1 MEELKLLL
9 ESCRSEETKKTYAFG
24 LKKYFEFVGKELPKA
39 TKDIENKIIEYI
51 IYLKKEG
58 MSYQGISNY
67 IVPVKSFYAIND
79 VTLNV
84 KKIAKFMPE
93 NRKVKT
99 DRSYEHEEI
108 SKLLQIADE
117 RMRVVI
123 LVLASSGIRIG
134 ALPILRLRNIQDSK
148 LIVYEKDVEEYF
160 TFITPE
166 CKNAIDFYLDMRSR
180 YGEKLNDNSYLIR
193 EQFDVRSQVPARP
206 KSVDKSA
213 LQYKLYDLCNRSGID
228 KEKTAIAHS
237 YRYFFTKQLVESK
250 VNPEIREMLLGHKI
264 GLTSAY
270 YRPTQEE
277 MYAEYEKAIDNLT
290 IDSSQRLQ
298 RKVEMLEIEKSK
310 VDRIELKLQLLEKQF
325 NKKRKR

>member
-9 ESCRSEETKKTYAFG
+9 ESCRSEETKKTYAYG
-24 LKKYFEFVGKELPKA
+24 LQKYFAFVGGEGQLPKG
-39 TKDIENKIIEYI
+39 TKEIESKIIEYI

-67 IVPVKSFYAIND
+67 IVPIKSFYAIND

-108 SKLLQIADE
+108 SKLLSIADE

-134 ALPILRLRNIQDSK
+134 ALPLIRLRNLQDSK
-148 LIVYEKDVEEYF
+148 LTVYEKDVEEYF
-160 TFITPE
+160 TFVTPE
-166 CKNAIDFYLDMRSR
+166 CKQAIDFYLDMRSR
-180 YGEKLNDNSYLIR
+180 YGEKLNDNSFLIR
-193 EQFDVRSQVPARP
+193 EQFDVRSRVPARP

-237 YRYFFTKQLVESK
+237 FRYFFTKQLVESK

-264 GLTSAY
+264 GLASAY
-270 YRPTQEE
+270 YRPTEEE

-290 IDSSQRLQ
+290 INEENRL
-298 RKVEMLEIEKSK
+298 RKKVEKLEVDKLEYEALAADIARIKKK
-310 VDRIELKLQLLEKQF
+310 VKID
-325 NKKRKR
+325 